1 MNNAL
6 HTYSTTMP
14 ISNYNES
21 ALARQNI
28 DIPEDDKIIVG
39 VTQHECAINTNVK
52 IFNFSV
58 ITSDTDNYGY
68 TYKTYSPDIINENHQ
83 WNLIIGQFED
93 NIHLGLDFNQPNY
106 GSLYQKILDQID
118 ELLTKEYDW
127 DDIGYEKPYPKDID
141 YAKRIMLDFISSIS
155 SAGHSLYSL
164 EAPFISNGENGGA
177 TIEWRESGRSLYFDI
192 IHQNAKFTKV
202 WREGKNTIVRT
213 DKFHKADYV
222 KVWEWII
229 NEQS

>member
-1 MNNAL
+1 MNNEPQ
-6 HTYSTTMP
+6 TYSTTMP

-28 DIPEDDKIIVG
+28 DIPKDDKTPVV
-39 VTQHECAINTNVK
+39 VTHHESTISTKAE
-52 IFNFSV
+52 IFAFSV
-58 ITSDTDNYGY
+58 ITPDIDYRY
-68 TYKTYSPDIINENHQ
+68 TYKTYNPEIISGNHK
-83 WNLIIGQFED
+83 WNLVIGLFED
-93 NIHLGLDFNQPNY
+93 NIHEL
-106 GSLYQKILDQID
+106 LYQKILDQID

-155 SAGHSLYSL
+155 SAGYSL
-164 EAPFISNGENGGA
+164 FSLESPFISNGENGGA

-192 IHQNAKFTKV
+192 KYQNAKFTKV
-202 WREGKNTIVRT
+202 WKEGKNTIVRT
-213 DKFHKADYV
+213 YQFHKTDYV